1 MSKPKHIQISIPHPC
16 SENWDEMTPEARGRF
31 CAHCQK
37 TVIDFTAWS
46 DTDLYNFFSKRSG
59 DICGRFLGTQIDHP
73 LSIPYQPH
81 SRLYRLTIALGLT
94 LTLSQTPQ
102 LHAQNRPPWLPVER
116 ILPVHKHTSDS
127 TLLPAMGSIRGR
139 ILDEKNEPIINAVI
153 RIYSDGALKGGVV
166 SDYDG
171 LYHIKSLEPGSYDLL
186 VNYIGYDSIKVT
198 GLKIWPDAT
207 TTQNFKFK
215 KSKIQCKISGL
226 VVFTG
231 YTKMLDMD
239 NPTKRTYTREDLDQL
254 PLR

>member
-1 MSKPKHIQISIPHPC
+1 
-16 SENWDEMTPEARGRF
+16 MTPEAKGRF

-46 DTDLYNFFSKRSG
+46 NAELYNFFSKISG
-59 DICGRFLGTQIDHP
+59 DVCGRFKGTQIDHP

-127 TLLPAMGSIRGR
+127 TLPSAMGTVQGAV
-139 ILDEKNEPIINAVI
+139 LDEKKEPMINAVI
-153 RIYSDGALKGGVV
+153 RIYSDGILKGGAV

-171 LYHIKSLEPGSYDLL
+171 LYHIKELEPGTYDIL
-186 VNYIGYDSIKVT
+186 VQYIGYDSIQLS
-198 GLKIWPDAT
+198 GLVVYANAT
-207 TTQNFKFK
+207 TTQNFKFQ
-215 KSKIQCKISGL
+215 KSTIKCEIQGIMIY
-226 VVFTG
+226 TG
-231 YTKMLDMD
+231 YTNIIDMD
-239 NPTKRTYTREDLDQL
+239 NPTKRTYYREDLDQL